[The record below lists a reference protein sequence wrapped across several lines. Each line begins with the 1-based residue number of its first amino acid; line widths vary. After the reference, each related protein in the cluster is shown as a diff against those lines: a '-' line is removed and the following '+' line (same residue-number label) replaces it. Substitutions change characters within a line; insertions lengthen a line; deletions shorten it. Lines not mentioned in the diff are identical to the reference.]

1 MGKHSLGADHWS
13 KTKNYGTITKYLQQK
28 TKQTKPKRKKVK
40 KEPVSFIAM
49 ELPQESKLEILNLL
63 IIFFH
68 IKMERKSRLLQI
80 TKYSFISSTL
90 TKIVL

>member
-1 MGKHSLGADHWS
+1 
-13 KTKNYGTITKYLQQK
+13 
-28 TKQTKPKRKKVK
+28 
-40 KEPVSFIAM
+40 M
-49 ELPQESKLEILNLL
+49 ELPQESKSEILNLL

-90 TKIVL
+90 TKIVLWSSQI